1 MARAPKKETKQEPLE
16 VVLWKTA
23 DKLRKNIDAAEYK
36 HVVLGLIFLKY
47 ISDTFEAHYKLL
59 VEGEG
64 EFDGADPEDRDE
76 YTAYNVFFVPEVARW
91 SYLLSQAKQPS
102 IGVIVDAAMEAIEN
116 DNPQLKGVL
125 PKVYARQNLDPT
137 SLGEL
142 IDLIGNIALGD
153 AKSRSADVLGHVFE
167 YFLGEFA
174 LAEGK
179 QGGQFYTPKSIVSL
193 LVNMLEP
200 YKGRVFDPCC
210 GSGGMFVQSEKFVE
224 SHQGLV
230 DDISIYGQES
240 NQTTWRLAKMNLAIR
255 GINSEHVKWNSE
267 GSFLNDAHKD
277 LKADYII
284 ANPPFNV
291 SDWSGDLLKED
302 ARWSLGT
309 PPAGNANFAWMQ
321 HFLYHMSPKGQAGV
335 VLAKGALTSK
345 TSGEGEIRKALV
357 SEANVIDCIVN
368 LPAKL
373 FLNTQ
378 IPAALWF
385 MRRDRVNSTKYKDRS
400 NEILFIDARN
410 LGHLI
415 NRRTKVLSDEDIK
428 LITETY
434 HNWRNKDGE
443 YEDVAGFCASVP
455 LEKVAELDYVL
466 TPGRY
471 VGLADDED
479 EFDFKER
486 FTSLKAE
493 FEAQLAEEAKLN
505 QAIAENLAKVVV

>member
-1 MARAPKKETKQEPLE
+1 MVKKIKETKAESLE
-16 VVLWKTA
+16 VILWKSA

-36 HVVLGLIFLKY
+36 HIVLGLIFLKY
-47 ISDTFEAHYKLL
+47 ISDSFESHYHQL
-59 VEGEG
+59 VTGEG
-64 EFDGADPEDRDE
+64 EFVDADPEDKDE
-76 YTAYNVFFVPEVARW
+76 YLAYNIFFVPELARW
-91 SYLLSQAKQPS
+91 AYLLSKAKQPK
-102 IGVIVDAAMEAIEN
+102 IGKLVDDAMELIED

-137 SLGEL
+137 VLGEL
-142 IDLIGNIALGD
+142 IDLIGNISLGD
-153 AKSRSADVLGHVFE
+153 AKERAADVLGHVFE

-200 YKGRVFDPCC
+200 YHGRVFDPCC

-224 SHQGLV
+224 AHQGKI

-255 GINSEHVKWNSE
+255 GINSEHVNWNNE

-277 LKADYII
+277 LKADFII

-291 SDWSGDLLKED
+291 SDWSGESLSKD
-302 ARWSLGT
+302 ARWKYGK
-309 PPAGNANFAWMQ
+309 PPVGNANFAWIQ
-321 HFLYHMSPKGQAGV
+321 HFLYHLSPKGQAGI

-345 TSGEGEIRKALV
+345 TSGEDDIRAALV
-357 SEANVIDCIVN
+357 KEANVIDCIVN

-385 MRRDRVNSTKYKDRS
+385 MRRDRANSKKYRDRS
-400 NEILFIDARN
+400 NEILFIDARD

-415 NRRTKVLSDEDIK
+415 NRRTKVLSDEDI
-428 LITETY
+428 LTIAETY
-434 HNWRNKDGE
+434 HNWRNHNGD
-443 YEDVAGFCASVP
+443 YQDIAGFCASVSID
-455 LEKVAELDYVL
+455 KVAELDYVL

-471 VGLADDED
+471 VGLAEEED
-479 EFDFKER
+479 NFDFKER
-486 FTSLKAE
+486 FASLKADL
-493 FEAQLAEEAKLN
+493 EAQLEEEARLN
-505 QAIAENLAKVVV
+505 KAIIENLAKVVVV